1 MRALKA
7 LIALMFVLA
16 GVVLGVLNQQTL
28 LIDLLF
34 TQVQARLGLLVLSCI
49 FIGALI
55 GGALVSLGLLTK
67 KRPALTAVQAEIDS
81 GKTP

>member
-34 TQVQARLGLLVLSCI
+34 TQVQARLGLLVLSCV

-67 KRPALTAVQAEIDS
+67 KRPALTAAQTKLDS